1 MKGKLKIFIMLG
13 VMFVTFLCFGISA
26 SAYELYEPDG
36 TSSTVYKIDSS
47 ECNRKIIITCRDTS
61 GNLLK
66 KVTYHTKHGED
77 NFIILYI
84 YDYDITAFSS
94 DQGLW
99 ETCKLMYTSGG
110 GCMYGEIEI
119 DYYFRTALSAET
131 INVSV
136 TMRKMED
143 IEIYEYHNKEY
154 DPYATHAAYNQ
165 SYIRKVTVG
174 VDEYVYLGGGY
185 TGYSARSGYKS
196 SISGYFSYRW
206 LDDIYE
212 NIDNNDADWDV
223 IKSADWEDRPE
234 YTEFDEDEDG
244 RLTYVKNRKIDVY
257 FYYDLNRYT
266 IYFDANGGSGSVP
279 ASKTEYYSLSV
290 TVGSEAPYRSGYV
303 FRGWGTSPSDTTPD
317 YYPGSTYTMG
327 LSRTLY
333 AIWDDY
339 EFSLTD
345 MSIAEEEIFASS
357 DIRLEVRTDNW
368 DMDKAYSDIPVEL
381 YFDGAPFSRQYVD
394 FEEYGIAYLNYEID
408 VGTVLGTHT
417 IEARIN
423 WNDRGSEVDPTNNS
437 MILEFYIR
445 KDEYGFDIVVL
456 TGNSRYTEDTEVTTS
471 YLIYNDSE
479 RNVYPDTGADAYFR
493 AYYYGEGG
501 ELVTLSEQVWEN
513 YVVPAEECNLI
524 YFRWFVPDGMA
535 DATVYCECAI
545 NPDGALKEE
554 VLDNNAA
561 TLTTVIAPKR
571 TSQTDNPSYTASKP
585 DDYVSPSTPS
595 VSAGSVSWNM
605 WEYEHGRFVRKQYG
619 IKIAVLDIYAS
630 TSDNCE
636 SAYYDGEYL
645 TVKSGYGISV
655 MYDGYITG
663 IGGYV
668 TPSASSFTS
677 VQTVYAT
684 FPEYRYSETDGEYR
698 VLEYADGAWCFA
710 ENDGAYA
717 CERLHYTPV
726 WTEDGYYVI
735 SITVTDVWTPAGMI
749 TARTN
754 LYVIIDGCMYD
765 DWYKN

>member
-1 MKGKLKIFIMLG
+1 M
-13 VMFVTFLCFGISA
+13 
-26 SAYELYEPDG
+26 
-36 TSSTVYKIDSS
+36 
-47 ECNRKIIITCRDTS
+47 
-61 GNLLK
+61 
-66 KVTYHTKHGED
+66 
-77 NFIILYI
+77 
-84 YDYDITAFSS
+84 
-94 DQGLW
+94 
-99 ETCKLMYTSGG
+99 
-110 GCMYGEIEI
+110 
-119 DYYFRTALSAET
+119 
-131 INVSV
+131 
-136 TMRKMED
+136 
-143 IEIYEYHNKEY
+143 
-154 DPYATHAAYNQ
+154 
-165 SYIRKVTVG
+165 
-174 VDEYVYLGGGY
+174 YLGGGY

-223 IKSADWEDRPE
+223 VRSADYDDRVD

-266 IYFDANGGSGSVP
+266 VYFDANGGSGSVP

-290 TVGSEAPYRSGYV
+290 TIGSETPYRSGYV

-317 YYPGSTYTMG
+317 YFPGSTYKMG

-357 DIRLEVRTDNW
+357 DIHLEVRTDNW

-381 YFDGAPFSRQYVD
+381 YFDGALFSRQYVD

-493 AYYYGEGG
+493 VYYYGEDG

-524 YFRWFVPDGMA
+524 YFRWFVPDGIA
-535 DATVYCECAI
+535 DVTVYCECAI
-545 NPDGALKEE
+545 NPDGALKEQ
-554 VLDNNAA
+554 VLDNNTA

-585 DDYVSPSTPS
+585 DGYVFPSTPS
-595 VSAGSVSWNM
+595 VSAGSASWNM
-605 WEYEHGRFVRKQYG
+605 WEYEYGRFVRKQYG
-619 IKIAVLDIYAS
+619 IKIAVSQLYAS
-630 TSDNCE
+630 PSDNCE
-636 SAYYDGEYL
+636 NTYYDGEYL

-655 MYDGYITG
+655 LYDGYITG
-663 IGGYV
+663 LSGYV
-668 TPSASSFTS
+668 TPSASSFTGI
-677 VQTVYAT
+677 QTVYAT

-698 VLEYADGAWCFA
+698 VLEYVDGVWCFA
-710 ENDGAYA
+710 ENDGADGY
-717 CERLHYTPV
+717 ERLHYTPV

-735 SITVTDVWTPAGMI
+735 SVTVTDVWTPAGMI
-749 TARTN
+749 TVRTN